1 MSSPLEMP
9 PLYAVLFTPG
19 AMEGRAQD
27 KAPYVP
33 VVWERPD
40 AAESTAPHGLAKTVA
55 TALPGLWYCL
65 HLPASLWDL
74 VDVDAW
80 KLKALQSLR
89 LDHNILLLPIDMFD
103 EDLLGQHL
111 QHHHPVV
118 TVCPDELLDEARQR
132 ASVLGFVLPTTP
144 YSQLS
149 DGTLAAHW
157 HSIHDHFIPDLPAP
171 TGDVSLTRRLDL
183 APLTLPHR
191 RLARQMGWPTAEL
204 TVQDTSVSAAF
215 AQALHGKTRLAAIAR
230 LEQEGASYSDAGRR
244 YPQTVREEAARLR
257 VPVALGLPGPAP
269 AYARNAYDGELW
281 RRTGPQPAVN
291 PDDTWSVTLHER
303 PDHMVERAAIEF
315 AVTHQAVASGGLGLM
330 LPTVPPDAFVI
341 LAELER
347 HFLTPHSSAAVRR
360 LLARLNDAAQAL
372 WSKELTAA
380 IQRASHLTVFSG
392 FPLGLLTMP
401 GDSAPLCARL
411 PVAYRPLEPLTRMV
425 QQQVSA
431 APAISLNHTIK
442 VLVAE
447 CIPLSDPVGR
457 ISREGWNVARDTT
470 APKAATLTII
480 QAETLTLEALQQ
492 SVAEH
497 RPDILVI
504 SAHGTMVGNMA
515 ALVIGDESHL
525 DLGLD
530 RVPPVV
536 MLSACHVAPRGSGA
550 VAITDLLLREGA
562 LAVLGTQVPVE
573 VTRNALLMCRFLVYL
588 AEEITKPGQF
598 TTILD
603 LWHHVQTS
611 NAVNDILDGSPN
623 LKAWATRTTING
635 QPVIVEFMS
644 SRASGQI
651 RRPHVYEDTER
662 VLGEIADEQ
671 GLGDR
676 VRNWFRRPG
685 YVPESLFYVFA
696 GRPDCIYLSSLRGQ
710 VEQTRPG
717 RYLVG
722 LPLDPF

>member
-1 MSSPLEMP
+1 M
-9 PLYAVLFTPG
+9 
-19 AMEGRAQD
+19 
-27 KAPYVP
+27 
-33 VVWERPD
+33 WERPD

-65 HLPASLWDL
+65 HLPAALWDL
-74 VDVDAW
+74 IDVDAW
-80 KLKALQSLR
+80 KLKAIQSLR
-89 LDHNILLLPIDMFD
+89 LDHNILLVPIDMFD
-103 EDLLGQHL
+103 EDVLGRHL
-111 QHHHPVV
+111 RHHHPVV
-118 TVCPDELLDEARQR
+118 TVCPDELLDEAQRR
-132 ASVLGFVLPTTP
+132 ASALGFVLPTTP

-149 DGTLAAHW
+149 DSTLTAQWNA
-157 HSIHDHFIPDLPAP
+157 IHEHFIPDLPAL
-171 TGDVSLTRRLDL
+171 TGEVSLTRRLDL

-191 RLARQMGWPTAEL
+191 RLARQMGWPTAESA
-204 TVQDTSVSAAF
+204 VQDTSSSGAF
-215 AQALHGKTRLAAIAR
+215 EQALRGQAFLAATAR
-230 LEQEGASYSDAGRR
+230 LEREGASFREADRR
-244 YPQTVREEAARLR
+244 FPQTIKEEAARLR
-257 VPVALGLPGPAP
+257 VPVALGLPGTAP
-269 AYARNAYDGELW
+269 AYARNVYDGELR
-281 RRTGPQPAVN
+281 RRTGPQPAVS

-315 AVTHQAVASGGLGLM
+315 AVTHQAVASSGLGLM

-360 LLARLNDAAQAL
+360 LLTRLNDAAQPL

-411 PVAYRPLEPLTRMV
+411 PVAYRPLQPLTRTV

-431 APAISLNHTIK
+431 PPAISLNHTIK

-447 CIPLSDPVGR
+447 CIPPSDPVGR
-457 ISREGWNVARDTT
+457 ISREGWNVACQT
-470 APKAATLTII
+470 AAPEAATLTIN

-504 SAHGTMVGNMA
+504 SAHGTMVGNIA
-515 ALVIGDESHL
+515 ALVIGDAPRL

-573 VTRNALLMCRFLVYL
+573 VTRNAMLMVRFMVYL
-588 AEEITKPGQF
+588 AEAIAKPGRF
-598 TTILD
+598 ATILD
-603 LWHHVQTS
+603 VWHHVQTS
-611 NAVNDILDGSPN
+611 NAVNDILDGSPS
-623 LKAWATRTTING
+623 LRAWATSTTING
-635 QPVIVEFMS
+635 HPVIVEFMR
-644 SRASGQI
+644 SRATGQL
-651 RRPHVYEDTER
+651 RLPHVYEDTER

-671 GLGDR
+671 GQGDR

-685 YVPESLFYVFA
+685 YVPESLFYLFA
-696 GRPDCIYLSSLRGQ
+696 GRPDRIHLSSLGQQ
-710 VEQTRPG
+710 VEQMRPG
-717 RYLVG
+717 R
-722 LPLDPF
+722 

>member
-1 MSSPLEMP
+1 MSSPLGMP
-9 PLYAVLFTPG
+9 PLYAVLFAPG
-19 AMEGRAQD
+19 AGEGRAQD
-27 KAPYVP
+27 TSPYVP
-33 VVWERPD
+33 VVWERPA
-40 AAESTAPHGLAKTVA
+40 AAESTVPHGLSKTVA
-55 TALPGLWYCL
+55 AALPGLWYCL
-65 HLPASLWDL
+65 HLPASLADL
-74 VDVDAW
+74 VDVDIW
-80 KLKALQSLR
+80 KLKAAQSLR
-89 LDHNILLLPIDMFD
+89 LDHNILLVPIDCF
-103 EDLLGQHL
+103 EGDLLGRHL

-132 ASVLGFVLPTTP
+132 ASALGFVLPTTP

-149 DGTLAAHW
+149 DATLAAQW
-157 HSIHDHFIPDLPAP
+157 KAIHEHFIPDLAAL
-171 TGDVSLTRRLDL
+171 TGEVSLTRRLDL

-204 TVQDTSVSAAF
+204 AAQDTSVSKAF
-215 AQALHGKTRLAAIAR
+215 TQAFHGQTRLAALAR
-230 LEQEGASYSDAGRR
+230 LEREGASPGEAARR
-244 YPQTVREEAARLR
+244 FPQTAREEADRLR
-257 VPVALGLPGPAP
+257 VPVALGLPGTAP
-269 AYARNAYDGELW
+269 AYARNAYDSEVR
-281 RRTGPQPAVN
+281 RRTGPQPAVDS
-291 PDDTWSVTLHER
+291 DDTWSVTLHER

-315 AVTHQAVASGGLGLM
+315 AVTHQAVASSGLGLM

-347 HFLTPHSSAAVRR
+347 HFITPHSSAAVRR
-360 LLARLNDAAQAL
+360 LLTRLNDAARPL

-411 PVAYRPLEPLTRMV
+411 PVAYRPLEPLTRAV
-425 QQQVSA
+425 QLQASA
-431 APAISLNHTIK
+431 PPSISLNHTIK

-457 ISREGWNVARDTT
+457 ISREGWRIARENI
-470 APKAATLTII
+470 APEAATLTII

-504 SAHGTMVGNMA
+504 SAHGRMVGNMA
-515 ALVIGDESHL
+515 ALDIGNAPHL

-530 RVPPVV
+530 RMPPVV

-573 VTRNALLMCRFLVYL
+573 VTRNAVLMVRFMVYL
-588 AEEITKPGQF
+588 AEEIAKPGQF
-598 TTILD
+598 ATILD
-603 LWHHVQTS
+603 VWHHVQTS
-611 NAVNDILDGSPN
+611 NAVNDILDGSPS
-623 LKAWATRTTING
+623 LRAWATNTTING
-635 QPVIVEFMS
+635 HPVIAEFMS
-644 SRASGQI
+644 SRASG
-651 RRPHVYEDTER
+651 RLRLPHVYEDTER

-671 GLGDR
+671 GQGDR

-696 GRPDCIYLSSLRGQ
+696 GRPDRIHLSSLGQ
-710 VEQTRPG
+710 QAEQARPG
-717 RYLVG
+717 R
-722 LPLDPF
+722 

>member
-1 MSSPLEMP
+1 M
-9 PLYAVLFTPG
+9 
-19 AMEGRAQD
+19 
-27 KAPYVP
+27 
-33 VVWERPD
+33 WERP
-40 AAESTAPHGLAKTVA
+40 AVAESTVPHGLAKTVA
-55 TALPGLWYCL
+55 AALPGLWYCL

-80 KLKALQSLR
+80 KLKAAQNLR
-89 LDHNILLLPIDMFD
+89 LDHNILLVPIDMFD
-103 EDLLGQHL
+103 DDLLGCHL

-132 ASVLGFVLPTTP
+132 ASALGFVLPTTP

-149 DGTLAAHW
+149 DGTLTAHW
-157 HSIHDHFIPDLPAP
+157 NAIHEHFIPDLPAL
-171 TGDVSLTRRLDL
+171 TGEVSLTRRLDL

-191 RLARQMGWPTAEL
+191 RLARQMGWLTAEL
-204 TVQDTSVSAAF
+204 AVQDTSMSRAF
-215 AQALHGKTRLAAIAR
+215 TQALHGQTLLAATAR
-230 LEQEGASYSDAGRR
+230 LEREGASSREADRR
-244 YPQTVREEAARLR
+244 FPQTIKEEAARLR
-257 VPVALGLPGPAP
+257 VPVALGLPGTAP
-269 AYARNAYDGELW
+269 AYARNAYDSELR
-281 RRTGPQPAVN
+281 RRTGPQPAAS

-315 AVTHQAVASGGLGLM
+315 AVTHQAIASSGLGLM

-347 HFLTPHSSAAVRR
+347 HFLTSHSSAAVRR
-360 LLARLNDAAQAL
+360 LLTRLNDAAQPL

-380 IQRASHLTVFSG
+380 MQRASHLTVFSN

-411 PVAYRPLEPLTRMV
+411 PVAYRPLEPLTRAV
-425 QQQVSA
+425 QHQVSA
-431 APAISLNHTIK
+431 PPSISLNHTIK
-442 VLVAE
+442 VLVAQ

-457 ISREGWNVARDTT
+457 ISREGWNVARETT
-470 APKAATLTII
+470 APEAATLTII

-492 SVAEH
+492 AVAKH

-515 ALVIGDESHL
+515 ALVIGDEPHL

-530 RVPPVV
+530 RVPPVI

-573 VTRNALLMCRFLVYL
+573 VTRNAILMGRFLVYL
-588 AEEITKPGQF
+588 AEEIVKPGQF

-603 LWHHVQTS
+603 VWHHVQTS
-611 NAVNDILDGSPN
+611 NAVNDILDGSPH
-623 LKAWATRTTING
+623 LKAWATSTTING
-635 QPVIVEFMS
+635 HPVIVEFMS
-644 SRASGQI
+644 SRAKGQL
-651 RRPHVYEDTER
+651 RLPHVYEDTER

-671 GLGDR
+671 GQGDR

-696 GRPDCIYLSSLRGQ
+696 GRPDRIYLSSLTAQAER
-710 VEQTRPG
+710 TRPG
-717 RYLVG
+717 R
-722 LPLDPF
+722 

>member
-1 MSSPLEMP
+1 MPSPLEIP

-19 AMEGRAQD
+19 ATEGRAQEQV
-27 KAPYVP
+27 PYVP
-33 VVWERPD
+33 VVFERPD
-40 AAESTAPHGLAKTVA
+40 AAESTAPHGLARTVA

-65 HLPASLWDL
+65 HLPASLSDL

-80 KLKALQSLR
+80 KLKAVQSLR

-111 QHHHPVV
+111 QHHHSVV

-132 ASVLGFVLPTTP
+132 ASALGFVLPTTP

-149 DGTLAAHW
+149 DGTLTAHW
-157 HSIHDHFIPDLPAP
+157 NAIHEHFIPDLPAL

-204 TVQDTSVSAAF
+204 AVQGTSMRGAF
-215 AQALHGKTRLAAIAR
+215 AQALRGQTLLAATAR
-230 LEQEGASYSDAGRR
+230 LEREGASLSEADRR
-244 YPQTVREEAARLR
+244 FPQTIKEEAARLR
-257 VPVALGLPGPAP
+257 VPVAVGLPGTAP
-269 AYARNAYDGELW
+269 AYARNAYDSERR
-281 RRTGPQPAVN
+281 RRTGPQPAST

-315 AVTHQAVASGGLGLM
+315 AVTHQAVASSGLGLM
-330 LPTVPPDAFVI
+330 LPSVPPHAFVI

-347 HFLTPHSSAAVRR
+347 HFHTPHSSAAVRR
-360 LLARLNDAAQAL
+360 LLTRLNNAAQPL
-372 WSKELTAA
+372 WSEELTAA
-380 IQRASHLTVFSG
+380 IQSASHLTVFSG

-411 PVAYRPLEPLTRMV
+411 PVAYRPLEPLTRTV

-431 APAISLNHTIK
+431 PPATSLNHTIK
-442 VLVAE
+442 VLVTE
-447 CIPLSDPVGR
+447 CIPLSDPVGQ
-457 ISREGWNVARDTT
+457 ISREGWRVACEISGTE
-470 APKAATLTII
+470 AATLTIV
-480 QAETLTLEALQQ
+480 QSETLTLEALQQ

-515 ALVIGDESHL
+515 ALVIGDAPHL

-573 VTRNALLMCRFLVYL
+573 VTRNAVLMVRFMVYL
-588 AEEITKPGQF
+588 AEEVAKPGQF
-598 TTILD
+598 ATILD
-603 LWHHVQTS
+603 VWHHVQTS

-623 LKAWATRTTING
+623 LKAWGTSKTING
-635 QPVIVEFMS
+635 QPVISEFMS
-644 SRASGQI
+644 RRANG
-651 RRPHVYEDTER
+651 RLRLPHVYEDTER

-685 YVPESLFYVFA
+685 YVSESLFYVFA
-696 GRPDCIYLSSLRGQ
+696 GRPDRIYLSSLREQAEQ
-710 VEQTRPG
+710 VRPAW
-717 RYLVG
+717 
-722 LPLDPF
+722 